1 MSRNANSRRRVIAI
15 TDLLLIPVFLASGI
29 TGLGLHVAGHRA
41 THEVWENWATAH
53 VIASTLMLLLAIYHV
68 YAHWAWYKSWFKNGR
83 GKKSGVT
90 MALTLALLFLV
101 VTGIILLAVI
111 TGPNSGVGISH
122 LAVGVLLIILSTIH
136 ILKRIKALTRMLK
149 K

>member
-1 MSRNANSRRRVIAI
+1 
-15 TDLLLIPVFLASGI
+15 
-29 TGLGLHVAGHRA
+29 
-41 THEVWENWATAH
+41 
-53 VIASTLMLLLAIYHV
+53 
-68 YAHWAWYKSWFKNGR
+68 
-83 GKKSGVT
+83 

>member
-1 MSRNANSRRRVIAI
+1 MSRKSIAI

-29 TGLGLHVAGHRA
+29 TGIGLHVAGHRSS
-41 THEVWENWATAH
+41 HEVWENWATAH
-53 VIASTLMLLLAIYHV
+53 VIASALMLLLVIYHV
-68 YAHWAWYKSWFKNGR
+68 YSHWAWYKSWIRNGR

-90 MALTLALLFLV
+90 MALTLAFLFLV

-122 LAVGVLLIILSTIH
+122 LAVGVLLIILSVIH

>member
-1 MSRNANSRRRVIAI
+1 MPMGRKSIAI

-29 TGLGLHVAGHRA
+29 TGIGLHVAGQRSS
-41 THEVWENWATAH
+41 HEVWENWATAH
-53 VIASTLMLLLAIYHV
+53 VIASVLMLLLVIYHV
-68 YAHWAWYKSWFKNGR
+68 YSHWAWYKSWFKNGR

-90 MALTLALLFLV
+90 MALTLAFLFLV
-101 VTGIILLAVI
+101 VTGIILLTVI

-122 LAVGVLLIILSTIH
+122 LAVGVLLIILSVIH